1 MYVAPFSLSS
11 FSVSHLHPSLPT
23 YLYVHFSTLESFK
36 LSSTWAFAYIR
47 TYPCACIPC
56 IRACLRTRTTRSFP
70 NSGEST
76 YHRLFIYQPS
86 SAFSTINPIILDRY
100 FLFLLSFFFSFLPN
114 LAPVSFRSFSS
125 TYLFFHEFYRDHD
138 SSAFRWPIN
147 FNHDRLSFRQTCCL
161 RWIKKT
167 NKQYTELN
175 RVSRKDKSIGIK

>member
-36 LSSTWAFAYIR
+36 LSSTWAFAHIR

-100 FLFLLSFFFSFLPN
+100 FLFLLSFFFFPFFQISHPYR
-114 LAPVSFRSFSS
+114 SDHFRRPTCFS
-125 TYLFFHEFYRDHD
+125 T
-138 SSAFRWPIN
+138 N
-147 FNHDRLSFRQTCCL
+147 FIAITIRLHSDDRLILITIVYRFV
-161 RWIKKT
+161 K
-167 NKQYTELN
+167 
-175 RVSRKDKSIGIK
+175 RVVYVG

>member
-100 FLFLLSFFFSFLPN
+100 FLFLLSFFF
-114 LAPVSFRSFSS
+114 
-125 TYLFFHEFYRDHD
+125 
-138 SSAFRWPIN
+138 
-147 FNHDRLSFRQTCCL
+147 LSFKSRT
-161 RWIKKT
+161 RI
-167 NKQYTELN
+167 
-175 RVSRKDKSIGIK
+175 VSIVFVDLPVFPRILSRSRFVCIQMTD

>member
-100 FLFLLSFFFSFLPN
+100 FLFLLSFFFFLSSKSRTRIVPIIFVD
-114 LAPVSFRSFSS
+114 LPVFPRILSRSRFVCIQM
-125 TYLFFHEFYRDHD
+125 TD
-138 SSAFRWPIN
+138 
-147 FNHDRLSFRQTCCL
+147 
-161 RWIKKT
+161 
-167 NKQYTELN
+167 
-175 RVSRKDKSIGIK
+175 